1 MFLRAFIIVNVLC
14 VRAVRTARDSIKIKI
29 TTTIA
34 AAAAAT
40 AAAVPTAA
48 NPLDSKSPKNNI

>member
-48 NPLDSKSPKNNI
+48 NPLDSKSPK